1 MHRLRGD
8 AATATEAHRRGKHL
22 SSSEMRRLR
31 EVLPLLPRPPAGSAC
46 ARCTSA
52 AAGVAGVRGPEGGGL
67 FTSKVLEIEDVL

>member
-8 AATATEAHRRGKHL
+8 AATATEAHRGRKHL

-31 EVLPLLPRPPAGSAC
+31 GGAAVTTEASGGQRLRPLHQRGGGRGRGAG
-46 ARCTSA
+46 
-52 AAGVAGVRGPEGGGL
+52 AGGGGL